1 MIEQVL
7 GMTWQIWCP
16 HQINFQGNFGAQW
29 SKFGADDK
37 SILSPVAHF

>member
-16 HQINFQGNFGAQW
+16 RHISFQGNFGAQQG
-29 SKFGADDK
+29 KFGADDK
-37 SILSPVAHF
+37 AILCPVAQF